1 MHHYLCSNLLK
12 FRFSTSGSQT
22 HHSESSVFSVEQLA
36 VETHDNTVLLPGCG
50 SSLME
55 DLTGNEMELGKYC
68 NLWTDTVNT
77 TWEECFLSVRPTETQ
92 EDRETQRNTEKHNI
106 LFTSLIFRKMDI
118 VRLREKNS
126 KYRAHLKIYMFFKVD
141 KIRVAVSGV
150 SPAAGNSLRRD
161 TWTIPWSYR
170 LLYRFILFNVGQ
182 LLPVTWNQSESVVG
196 GTPSG
201 HRRHCIKAFLTTY

>member
-1 MHHYLCSNLLK
+1 MGGMFPFSPSNW
-12 FRFSTSGSQT
+12 
-22 HHSESSVFSVEQLA
+22 
-36 VETHDNTVLLPGCG
+36 NT
-50 SSLME
+50 
-55 DLTGNEMELGKYC
+55 
-68 NLWTDTVNT
+68 
-77 TWEECFLSVRPTETQ
+77 R
-92 EDRETQRNTEKHNI
+92 RQRNTEKHTEKHNI

-118 VRLREKNS
+118 VHLREKNS
-126 KYRAHLKIYMFFKVD
+126 KYRIHLKIYMFFKVD

-201 HRRHCIKAFLTTY
+201 HRRHCIKAFWPLINIFHLQLSTKKTLIPIIAEYHLLGL